1 MEITWLTIL
10 INAVVALLSAGG
22 VGWIITA
29 KEDKKQKQ
37 LENEAKEQEIEEHK
51 KDEIIKD
58 WKEIAEERRK
68 RCEELKSDSEKK
80 DERLLE
86 KDNLISDL
94 KAKLDDRNTYCAV
107 SELLKCNDLQC
118 GSRKPPFASSVIT
131 SDKAIDSYIKN
142 LNEN

>member
-10 INAVVALLSAGG
+10 INAIVALLSAGG

-37 LENEAKEQEIEEHK
+37 LENKAKEQEIEEHK

-58 WKEIAEERRK
+58 WKEIAGEHRR
-68 RCEELKSDSEKK
+68 RCEELKTYCDKK

-94 KAKLDDRNTYCAV
+94 KSKLDDRNTYCAV
-107 SELLKCNDLQC
+107 SELMKCTDIQC
-118 GSRKPPFASSVIT
+118 ADRRPPFASSIVT

>member
-10 INAVVALLSAGG
+10 INAIVALLSAGG

-58 WKEIAEERRK
+58 WKEIAEERRR

>member
-58 WKEIAEERRK
+58 WKEIAEERRR

>member
-10 INAVVALLSAGG
+10 INAIVALLSAGG

-58 WKEIAEERRK
+58 WKEIAEERRR
-68 RCEELKSDSEKK
+68 RCEELKSDNEKK

>member
-37 LENEAKEQEIEEHK
+37 LENKAKEQEIEEHK

-58 WKEIAEERRK
+58 WKEIAEERRR
-68 RCEELKSDSEKK
+68 RCEELKSDSDKK
-80 DERLLE
+80 DIKLAE
-86 KDNLISDL
+86 KDDVISDFRS
-94 KAKLDDRNTYCAV
+94 KLDARNTYCAV
-107 SELLKCNDLQC
+107 SEMLRCENTSCQD
-118 GSRKPPFASSVIT
+118 RKPPFGM
-131 SDKAIDSYIKN
+131 KEIK
-142 LNEN
+142 LNDNFQM

>member
-1 MEITWLTIL
+1 MEIAWLTIL
-10 INAVVALLSAGG
+10 INAVVALLSVGG

-37 LENEAKEQEIEEHK
+37 LENKAKEQEIEEHK

-58 WKEIAEERRK
+58 WKDIAEERRR
-68 RCEELKSDSEKK
+68 RCEELKADSDKK